1 MDTWPGIKEGGCYAL
16 STKLQSH
23 QESRTRGSPESQGPQ
38 PGMALGLSVMSLPY
52 SWTETYDFWCLG
64 RLLPLVL
71 PGYLSHLSLWRGR
84 VIAYTVQN
92 RECNKAGST
101 EVLSPALPTP
111 AVCLL
116 GVARGSA
123 AVLTPVQLPWRSL
136 AAPPLHSDQCHSPCQ
151 ATLAQTGLW
160 TASQR
165 PLISLPPT
173 PLPVI
178 KLYQY
183 HPWEGNVRLNEYS

>member
-71 PGYLSHLSLWRGR
+71 PGYLSHLSLWRSR

-101 EVLSPALPTP
+101 EVPSPALPTP

-136 AAPPLHSDQCHSPCQ
+136 AAPPLHSDQCHSPCR
-151 ATLAQTGLW
+151 ATLAQTW
-160 TASQR
+160 DVAMDNIPTATHFIT
-165 PLISLPPT
+165 PYPT
-173 PLPVI
+173 PSHQTVPVSP
-178 KLYQY
+178 L
-183 HPWEGNVRLNEYS
+183 GR

>member
-1 MDTWPGIKEGGCYAL
+1 MGIHGL
-16 STKLQSH
+16 SAKLLSH

-92 RECNKAGST
+92 RECNKAGSM

-111 AVCLL
+111 VVCLL

-123 AVLTPVQLPWRSL
+123 AALTPVHLPWRSL
-136 AAPPLHSDQCHSPCQ
+136 AAPPLHSDQCHSHCR
-151 ATLAQTGLW
+151 ATLAQTGPK
-160 TASQR
+160 TASQQ
-165 PLISLPPT
+165 PLTSLPPT
-173 PLPVI
+173 PLAVN
-178 KLYQY
+178 KLYQN